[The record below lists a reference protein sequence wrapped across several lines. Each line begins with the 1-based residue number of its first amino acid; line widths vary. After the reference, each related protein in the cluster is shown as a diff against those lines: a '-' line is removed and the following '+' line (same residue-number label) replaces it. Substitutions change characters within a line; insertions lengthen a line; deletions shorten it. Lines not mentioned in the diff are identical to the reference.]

1 MDEQAKTKPRLLLRS
16 NTDLITQMPQ
26 LQTAASTMLS
36 RLEDMNAELNA
47 IREAVAPGVPHPAK
61 GTGTDSTALD
71 R

>member
-1 MDEQAKTKPRLLLRS
+1 
-16 NTDLITQMPQ
+16 MPQ
-26 LQTAASTMLS
+26 LQTAANTMLS
-36 RLEDMNAELNA
+36 RLEGMNAELNA